1 MLRRYMLSL
10 VLILLAANLVYAVDT
25 ITINMG
31 GTPVILS
38 MNATNK
44 TMLTRLMTREN
55 ARRAAQSPPLIALSL
70 EEFVRDLLV
79 DMVRGYRVQSAGQDH
94 VDACAAFKLLNQTG
108 QTNIITNLGGHS
120 PCP

>member
-1 MLRRYMLSL
+1 MVLS
-10 VLILLAANLVYAVDT
+10 V
-25 ITINMG
+25 
-31 GTPVILS
+31 
-38 MNATNK
+38 NATNK
-44 TMLTRLMTREN
+44 TMLTRLLTREN
-55 ARRAAQSPPLIALSL
+55 ARRAAPSPPLIALSL